1 MQHSSSR
8 RDFIQQA
15 ALAAGTVSFLS
26 LDHPS
31 MATPITPAEGT
42 AATVPPILVFSK
54 HLQFLDYQEMAN
66 KAKEIGFDGIDLTVR
81 PGGHVLPERVQ
92 TDLPKAVEAI
102 NKAGLRPMMMTTAV
116 ENASGTD
123 EIVLK
128 TAAKL
133 GIKYYRMNWY
143 KYSNK
148 ESMPDSL
155 KKYQEQIRG
164 LSVLNSKLGL
174 VGCYQNHA
182 GKLIGAS
189 AWELYQLMQR
199 ANIEN
204 MGLQYDIRHATVEG
218 GLSWENGLRLLNPYV
233 KILAIKDFVWAKENG
248 KYVVKNVPLGEG
260 MIDFKTYFRLLR
272 EYGVQVPISM
282 HYEYDLGGAEHGSTK
297 PAVDR
302 EVIYEAMQRDLVR
315 FKDMWTN
322 A

>member
-1 MQHSSSR
+1 
-8 RDFIQQA
+8 
-15 ALAAGTVSFLS
+15 
-26 LDHPS
+26 

-148 ESMPDSL
+148 ESMPD
-155 KKYQEQIRG
+155 
-164 LSVLNSKLGL
+164 
-174 VGCYQNHA
+174 
-182 GKLIGAS
+182 
-189 AWELYQLMQR
+189 
-199 ANIEN
+199 
-204 MGLQYDIRHATVEG
+204 
-218 GLSWENGLRLLNPYV
+218 
-233 KILAIKDFVWAKENG
+233 
-248 KYVVKNVPLGEG
+248 
-260 MIDFKTYFRLLR
+260 
-272 EYGVQVPISM
+272 
-282 HYEYDLGGAEHGSTK
+282 
-297 PAVDR
+297 
-302 EVIYEAMQRDLVR
+302 
-315 FKDMWTN
+315 
-322 A
+322 